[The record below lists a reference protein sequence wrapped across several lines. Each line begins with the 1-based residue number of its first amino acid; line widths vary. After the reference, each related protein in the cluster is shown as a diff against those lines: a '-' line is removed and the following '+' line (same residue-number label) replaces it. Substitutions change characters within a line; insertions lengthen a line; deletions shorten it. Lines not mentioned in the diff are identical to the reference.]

1 MTYSTAK
8 RLLSVDI
15 DLLSLEELQK
25 YKVKIIDALRE
36 ANAEYG
42 YSQACKNGFFI
53 PIASESASGY
63 TPKDKF
69 LSENLN
75 QIYQKVYTLE
85 QTFYT

>member
-8 RLLSVDI
+8 KLLSVNI
-15 DLLSLEELQK
+15 DSLSLEELQK

-36 ANAEYG
+36 ASAEYG

-69 LSENLN
+69 LFKNLN
-75 QIYQKVYTLE
+75 LVFQKVYALE

>member
-8 RLLSVDI
+8 KLLSVDI
-15 DLLSLEELQK
+15 
-25 YKVKIIDALRE
+25 
-36 ANAEYG
+36 YG
-42 YSQACKNGFFI
+42 YSQAYKNGFFI

>member
-1 MTYSTAK
+1 MTYNTAK
-8 RLLSVDI
+8 RLLSVNI
-15 DLLSLEELQK
+15 ELLSLEELQK

-69 LSENLN
+69 LFENLN
-75 QIYQKVYTLE
+75 LVYQKVYALE
-85 QTFYT
+85 QTFYI

>member
-8 RLLSVDI
+8 KLLSVNI
-15 DLLSLEELQK
+15 DSLSLEELQK

-36 ANAEYG
+36 ASAEYG

-53 PIASESASGY
+53 PIVSESVSGY

-69 LSENLN
+69 LFENLN
-75 QIYQKVYTLE
+75 LVFQKVYALE

>member
-8 RLLSVDI
+8 KLLSVDI
-15 DLLSLEELQK
+15 DSLSLEELQK

-36 ANAEYG
+36 ANAKYG
-42 YSQACKNGFFI
+42 YSQACKNGFFV

-69 LSENLN
+69 LFKNLN
-75 QIYQKVYTLE
+75 LVFQKVYALE

>member
-8 RLLSVDI
+8 KLLSVNI
-15 DLLSLEELQK
+15 DSLNLEELQK

-42 YSQACKNGFFI
+42 YFQACKNGFFI

-63 TPKDKF
+63 TPRDKF
-69 LSENLN
+69 LLENLN
-75 QIYQKVYTLE
+75 LVYQKVYALE
-85 QTFYT
+85 QTFYI